1 MRRTSLLL
9 PIAIIALTGC
19 PKESVDAQIGAIGK
33 AKTAA
38 SQASARVN
46 TSQANEIGI
55 EECDAYI
62 RNYESC
68 LAEKVPEEKRA
79 ELRATLDQQ
88 RRQWQ
93 ASVTA
98 GEDQAGIKRQC
109 ESEIETA
116 KRAMGDYGCT
126 F

>member
-1 MRRTSLLL
+1 MRRCALLL
-9 PIAIIALTGC
+9 LIVILFSAC
-19 PKESVDAQIGAIGK
+19 PKESIDAQTGAIGK
-33 AKTAA
+33 AKDAA
-38 SQASARVN
+38 RAASARVN

-55 EECDAYI
+55 PECDSYI
-62 RNYESC
+62 RNYEAC
-68 LAEKVPEEKRA
+68 LVDKVPEEKRDQ
-79 ELRATLDQQ
+79 LRATLDDQ

-116 KRAMGDYGCT
+116 KRTMGEYGCS

>member
-1 MRRTSLLL
+1 MKPFALLL
-9 PIAIIALTGC
+9 FIALTAC
-19 PKESVDAQIGAIGK
+19 PKDYVETTTGAIGK

-62 RNYESC
+62 RNYEAC
-68 LAEKVPEEKRA
+68 LTDKVPEDKRDT
-79 ELRATLDQQ
+79 LRATLDEQ
-88 RRQWQ
+88 RRGWQ

-109 ESEIETA
+109 QSAIETA
-116 KRAMGDYGCT
+116 KRSLAEYGCS

>member
-1 MRRTSLLL
+1 MRLSALLFL
-9 PIAIIALTGC
+9 FIALTAC
-19 PKESVDAQIGAIGK
+19 PKESIDAQVGAIGK

-38 SQASARVN
+38 RQASARVN
-46 TSQANEIGI
+46 SSQANEIGI

-68 LAEKVPEEKRA
+68 LAEKVPEEKRDA
-79 ELRATLDQQ
+79 LRATLDEQ
-88 RRQWQ
+88 RKRWQ

-98 GEDQAGIKRQC
+98 GEDQAPIKRQC

-116 KRAMGDYGCT
+116 KRAMSDYGCT